1 MKLLSPEAE
10 VTRSLS
16 RNLIK
21 QFNAVDAEE
30 TRVIDTNELLKRRRE
45 SIPVRRQADSDGFT
59 SGLDA
64 EEIEL
69 PPEME
74 GGSGGN
80 VIKAQEDVKA
90 MLEQANDDAQAIL
103 EQARNEA
110 ARLVEEA
117 KAQAESQK
125 KSIMDQ
131 ARQQGY
137 EAGQAKAQAEADA
150 VRKEFQEKAK
160 QLEAEYQQRLDELEP
175 QFVDTITAIYEHI
188 FHVELGSS
196 HGILEYLIST
206 TMHKLESGGTFLIH
220 VSKEDYS
227 YVTMQKAQLLAGT
240 ASGTGTVEIVEDLT
254 LGKNECLIE
263 TDSGIFDCG
272 LGTQLAGLKQKL
284 MLLAWSKED

>member
-1 MKLLSPEAE
+1 MLSPEAE

-21 QFNAVDAEE
+21 QFNAVEAEA
-30 TRVIDTNELLKRRRE
+30 TRVIDTNELLKLRRE
-45 SIPVRRQADSDGFT
+45 SSPVRRAAQPDSDGFM

-69 PPEME
+69 PPGME
-74 GGSGGN
+74 GGAGGN
-80 VIKAQEDVKA
+80 VIKAGEDIQA
-90 MLEQANDDAQAIL
+90 MLDQANDDAQAIL
-103 EQARNEA
+103 EQARSEA

-137 EAGQAKAQAEADA
+137 EAGQAKAQTEVDA
-150 VRKEFQEKAK
+150 IRKEFQEKAR
-160 QLEAEYQQRLDELEP
+160 QLEAEYQQQLDELEP

-188 FHVELGSS
+188 FQVELGSNRE
-196 HGILEYLIST
+196 ILGHLISN
-206 TMHKLESGGTFLIH
+206 TMHKLESGGSFLIH

-240 ASGTGTVEIVEDLT
+240 ASGTGSVEIVEDLT

-263 TDSGIFDCG
+263 TDGGIFDCG